1 MAEWKKLVPMEEL
14 RRLMLAEILKQDGCQ
29 DVTDVSI
36 SQLTD
41 DRAESNWSVDVVG
54 CGSSAPDVANR
65 AAINAQHRLRRHY
78 DLLTD

>member
-14 RRLMLAEILKQDGCQ
+14 RGLMLAEIQKQDGCQ
-29 DVTDVSI
+29 DVADVSI
-36 SQLTD
+36 SLLTG
-41 DRAESNWSVDVVG
+41 DRAESNWSVGVVS

-65 AAINAQHRLRRHY
+65 AAINAQHRLRRRY